1 MCWLGIFQTNFKL
14 VSITHQIWNWITNQS
29 GTEIEINTIRWRF
42 DGKGKPAKKTE
53 TTWWRRLLTL
63 QKLLIFCSGK
73 RKVFLTVFHIIN
85 RRKKLLSYRS
95 CSSFLEY
102 AYNYF
107 NKQIAWRQYEN
118 ENKANVGKC
127 DEEKYEKLYYNL
139 MSFQCSL
146 NKEFPLKDLV
156 LGMCMCRFFFVVAI
170 ENFNINSLDPGKK

>member
-42 DGKGKPAKKTE
+42 DGKGKPEKKK
-53 TTWWRRLLTL
+53 
-63 QKLLIFCSGK
+63 QKQLDEGVSLHFKLILCSGK
-73 RKVFLTVFHIIN
+73 GKVFLTVFHIIN

-156 LGMCMCRFFFVVAI
+156 LGMCVSFFFRPRYRK
-170 ENFNINSLDPGKK
+170 LQHQ